1 MSGAQLVAFPFL
13 LLMLPTVAGLA
24 WWLKWRYCAAIIRLQ
39 KEAVL
44 PETAQGDSATTPE
57 SVPSVGPRTL
67 PKLRLRIL
75 PAQEIPYWANSSAS
89 AHRRLRRRV
98 LSVQFWSGLLYWCAL
113 WLFVVGVFAGGCAAH
128 TYECSDRAPLS
139 QWTWISAVQ
148 KGLAVNPGLFFR
160 IRVNRTARFGLP
172 APVHPWR
179 RFTANHGCDCRL
191 AGAHRH
197 VCRRSLLGRLIRGR
211 RRVDD

>member
-24 WWLKWRYCAAIIRLQ
+24 WWLKRRYCAAIIRLQ

-75 PAQEIPYWANSSAS
+75 PAQKIPFLIVLYRAFCNSTSTA
-89 AHRRLRRRV
+89 
-98 LSVQFWSGLLYWCAL
+98 C
-113 WLFVVGVFAGGCAAH
+113 
-128 TYECSDRAPLS
+128 EDRDMQNS
-139 QWTWISAVQ
+139 
-148 KGLAVNPGLFFR
+148 
-160 IRVNRTARFGLP
+160 
-172 APVHPWR
+172 
-179 RFTANHGCDCRL
+179 
-191 AGAHRH
+191 
-197 VCRRSLLGRLIRGR
+197 
-211 RRVDD
+211 